1 MRLED
6 ENAVI
11 FLGSYQPRTTYI
23 NSADDQSDT
32 SMEYL
37 HTKKRKPAIETN
49 HSHHKS
55 KAPKQHDIK
64 EQQTERIQ
72 ATHPTLQP
80 TRITWPFQDSER
92 EDREKLEQLLQDL
105 EEVRLNVIKQLRNVY
120 EKKGIPAN
128 RIKQFGK
135 LVDWSESE
143 TESKD
148 DESMEDQ

>member
-1 MRLED
+1 MT
-6 ENAVI
+6 
-11 FLGSYQPRTTYI
+11 SK
-23 NSADDQSDT
+23 NSRPKES
-32 SMEYL
+32 
-37 HTKKRKPAIETN
+37 
-49 HSHHKS
+49 
-55 KAPKQHDIK
+55 KQH
-64 EQQTERIQ
+64 
-72 ATHPTLQP
+72 TLQP

-105 EEVRLNVIKQLRNVY
+105 EEVRLNVTKQLRNVY

-128 RIKQFGK
+128 RIKQFGQ